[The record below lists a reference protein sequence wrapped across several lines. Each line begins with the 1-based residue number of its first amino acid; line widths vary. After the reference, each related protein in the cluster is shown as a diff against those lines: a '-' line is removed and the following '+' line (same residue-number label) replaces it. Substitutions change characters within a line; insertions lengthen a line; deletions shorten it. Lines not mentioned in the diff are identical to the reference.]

1 MNITY
6 DATPNYTN
14 PCSKSAERLKIFYD
28 HFGIPLN
35 KLVFIAIVC
44 QNSLRLPSA
53 FYHSWRS
60 GHLIEIWKYGFTKWF
75 SWVIE
80 HLEEDT
86 LQITQRGFY
95 DEVFTKYL
103 ELFPTSRFHII
114 DNTYAFDH
122 MQALSDMLA
131 TELNLSMK
139 IIQKDIHKNSGIAKK
154 VTLTDYNLARLKQ
167 FYRPHERKFLD
178 IIMRKENVKT
188 FPTNEFLKKWNIS
201 EH

>member
-1 MNITY
+1 M
-6 DATPNYTN
+6 
-14 PCSKSAERLKIFYD
+14 
-28 HFGIPLN
+28 
-35 KLVFIAIVC
+35 FIAIVC

-60 GHLIEIWKYGFTKWF
+60 GHLNEIWINENNITINKWF
-75 SWVIE
+75 SWVME

-86 LQITQRGFY
+86 NQITHRGFY

-103 ELFPTSRFHII
+103 ELFPTSRFYII

-122 MQALSDMLA
+122 MQELSDMLA

-167 FYRPHERKFLD
+167 FYRPHERRFID
-178 IIMRKENVKT
+178 IIMRKQNVKT
-188 FPTNEFLKKWNIS
+188 FPANEFLKEWNIS